1 MDFEKAV
8 SFSLEE
14 SGSEEIKK
22 DQQQK
27 PRIVHVT
34 ALELG
39 WLQERKKTMFWEYV
53 NNDIISFNMYKV
65 IQSIFRLDRLC

>member
-14 SGSEEIKK
+14 LGSEEIKK

-27 PRIVHVT
+27 SRIVQVT

-39 WLQERKKTMFWEYV
+39 WLQEREKQCFG
-53 NNDIISFNMYKV
+53 NM
-65 IQSIFRLDRLC
+65 